1 MMDSKT
7 VSPHDSIPKNDGWNR
22 ASGERKRLFQ
32 SSKFISKLFFK
43 KLEVAAVEIS
53 WSVLEELLPDVTND
67 LMINAG
73 KLIATLEKDL
83 HQEVGQV
90 TFGQIQK
97 EDGMV

>member
-1 MMDSKT
+1 MVMT
-7 VSPHDSIPKNDGWNR
+7 CP
-22 ASGERKRLFQ
+22 SGSLYG
-32 SSKFISKLFFK
+32 FFK

-73 KLIATLEKDL
+73 KLIATLEEEL

-90 TFGQIQK
+90 TLGQIQK
-97 EDGMV
+97 